1 MTRIYR
7 SHVLG
12 KELLNRPNSFIVA
25 RVGQKEYIIDSI
37 HRIGTYA
44 NSDDM
49 SIYLALQLKE
59 CNGENIKR

>member
-1 MTRIYR
+1 M
-7 SHVLG
+7 LA
-12 KELLNRPNSFIVA
+12 KELLNRPNLFIVA
-25 RVGQKEYIIDSI
+25 RDGEKEYIINGI

-49 SIYLALQLKE
+49 SVYIALQLKE